1 MNVAYGR
8 QTSEIGIS
16 NADWEVLKALVLSG
30 APCRD
35 GPRRP
40 GQRLGLTPPR

>member
-8 QTSEIGIS
+8 QTAALDIG

-30 APCRD
+30 APYRM
-35 GPRRP
+35 GPC
-40 GQRLGLTPPR
+40 GA